1 MDHRRESQPD
11 RRSRLR
17 PAIRTQGFSLAQAA
31 GKWTIEMDQN
41 TAGRTET
48 ASEYSA
54 DALGIDGGLVYNA
67 IHWSTIS
74 R

>member
-1 MDHRRESQPD
+1 M
-11 RRSRLR
+11 
-17 PAIRTQGFSLAQAA
+17 G
-31 GKWTIEMDQN
+31 QN

-67 IHWSTIS
+67 IHWSTIYNQS
-74 R
+74 MSAKRIEMLSGIVLGEICFKNEWRRQ